1 MVECWHQQGLCPK
14 KWWVLFSSHI
24 VHDRVHVWSAQA
36 VQHEPCRRNGLVSH
50 ILPKTALSRF
60 LPGLESLFDQDIIVC
75 LWNLFNYIYHKTFR
89 WRWPHKQ
96 IVHKCHSSRPQVLPS
111 RHIELKCVQYFCW
124 PKTKTGGDLG
134 EIFQKRPTECGTDWI
149 TLSTRP
155 GTLQGR
161 YNTAL
166 CHLMT
171 PPNTNRIDGWDMKKL
186 DQY

>member
-1 MVECWHQQGLCPK
+1 MKTGNFFEKSP
-14 KWWVLFSSHI
+14 
-24 VHDRVHVWSAQA
+24 VWCTIKS
-36 VQHEPCRRNGLVSH
+36 V
-50 ILPKTALSRF
+50 
-60 LPGLESLFDQDIIVC
+60 LESFFDQDIIVC
-75 LWNLFNYIYHKTFR
+75 LWNLFNYIYYKTFR

-134 EIFQKRPTECGTDWI
+134 EIFQKRPTGRGTDWI

-171 PPNTNRIDGWDMKKL
+171 PPNTNRIDGRDMKKL
-186 DQY
+186 NQY